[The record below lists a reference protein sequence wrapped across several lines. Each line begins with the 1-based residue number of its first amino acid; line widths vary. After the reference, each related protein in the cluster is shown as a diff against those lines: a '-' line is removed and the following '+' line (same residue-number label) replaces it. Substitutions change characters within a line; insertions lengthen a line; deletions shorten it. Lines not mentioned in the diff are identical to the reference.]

1 MRIDPIQ
8 LAGTPSPAPLLRK
21 SDSQVQTLAAEQA
34 AVEPIDDR
42 ENTQSPHALLAFF
55 ECPCGGG
62 IADDEKI
69 EDFLPTVGEST
80 DEGSADVC
88 VHCRQQAQAH
98 VHERSA
104 GLAQQ
109 PSWPFSSRYS
119 ANKDNNGA
127 RSPLLSP
134 TNFFVGAST
143 SEHSSDSF
151 LSHQTVANAVNATD
165 HTHAHGQQ
173 SASPPTN
180 SLFDSSLSPFSSAGN
195 DIAVTPTAA
204 AAFTSQAPVPL
215 TAAFSSVSSND
226 LFTFAG
232 DDGDAKEPPVTEDCE
247 CQDANSTD
255 EEGLNAIPTNNIWPF
270 LLNQQSSFDS
280 GAEVIGAEVHPPSRS
295 HTHILH
301 HQRDTYDGGEE
312 AENGDEVEVEGD
324 GGSYIVSGA
333 SARENET
340 AVDEAGGEPSMLI
353 ESGHWALLAAVF
365 GNGPINIIA
374 PRRHHDHHRYD
385 QQIPHFEVV
394 PPQIVGSPR
403 HDNAY
408 MYTNIS
414 GSPSEDHGDNEPE
427 AEAERQEDV
436 WFARL
441 CDVYPD
447 ADESFLLQWFSEALR
462 VYYTALAQTRVGG

>member
-1 MRIDPIQ
+1 MRIDPVR
-8 LAGTPSPAPLLRK
+8 LAEPPAVPLRLHK
-21 SDSQVQTLAAEQA
+21 SDSHAGVAEQPA
-34 AVEPIDDR
+34 ADAPIDIRDDD
-42 ENTQSPHALLAFF
+42 TLSSHALLVFS
-55 ECPCGGG
+55 ERPCGGG
-62 IADDEKI
+62 IGEESI
-69 EDFLPTVGEST
+69 EDFCPTVGEGT
-80 DEGSADVC
+80 PDVC
-88 VHCRQQAQAH
+88 AHCRQQSH
-98 VHERSA
+98 VRSA

-109 PSWPFSSRYS
+109 LSCLFSPRCSV
-119 ANKDNNGA
+119 NDDNSST
-127 RSPLLSP
+127 RCPLNP
-134 TNFFVGAST
+134 NDFFVGASV
-143 SEHSSDSF
+143 SEHSSESF
-151 LSHQTVANAVNATD
+151 LSHQTVSNTINAPD
-165 HTHAHGQQ
+165 HAHAHGQQ
-173 SASPPTN
+173 SASTPTLP
-180 SLFDSSLSPFSSAGN
+180 STCAHSFFYPSPSPLSNTGN

-204 AAFTSQAPVPL
+204 AAFSSQAPVPL

-255 EEGLNAIPTNNIWPF
+255 EEGLNAIPTSNIWPF
-270 LLNQQSSFDS
+270 LLNQRSSFDS
-280 GAEVIGAEVHPPSRS
+280 GAEVIGAEVHQSSRS
-295 HTHILH
+295 HTHNILH

-340 AVDEAGGEPSMLI
+340 AVDEADGEPSMLI

-414 GSPSEDHGDNEPE
+414 SSPSEDHGDNEPE